1 MCLLMHRLRI
11 VLFFRKVMFRTQDIK
26 FLFFNH
32 SMICQNCDVIMSI
45 STWDR
50 VHFSIYL
57 LNHNSL
63 GHQTWPTDRYK
74 QGTTI
79 FSNLL
84 NNLEDVGY
92 VPGPFQFS
100 NLLQLVNNQLCQD
113 PSVSLS
119 RKGEEGAIKM
129 VNVIY

>member
-1 MCLLMHRLRI
+1 MS
-11 VLFFRKVMFRTQDIK
+11 RTQDIK

-32 SMICQNCDVIMSI
+32 PMIYQNCDVIVSI

-63 GHQTWPTDRYK
+63 GHQTWPTDRNK
-74 QGTTI
+74 QGATI

-100 NLLQLVNNQLCQD
+100 NLLQLLNNQLRQD

-119 RKGEEGAIKM
+119 RKGEEGTIKM